1 MMSEPDARARPRP
14 SNFNEILIPLRQ
26 EGFMQYDWTGE
37 TIRRR
42 SKVRLIAT
50 VVAAAGIS
58 VIAIW
63 MARLV

>member
-1 MMSEPDARARPRP
+1 M
-14 SNFNEILIPLRQ
+14 LISLRQ

-42 SKVRLIAT
+42 SKVRLVAA
-50 VVAAAGIS
+50 VVAAVGIS

-63 MARLV
+63 MSRLA